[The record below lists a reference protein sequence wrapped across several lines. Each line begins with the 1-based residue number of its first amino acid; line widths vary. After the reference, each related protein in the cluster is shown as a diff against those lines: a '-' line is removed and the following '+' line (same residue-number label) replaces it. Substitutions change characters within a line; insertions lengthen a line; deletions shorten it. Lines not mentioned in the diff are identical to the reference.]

1 MNNDLRVACTYE
13 ASVNG
18 DPNKSISAKL
28 LVNKYHHGLPEDA
41 QAFIQKLID
50 EDLAPRLSRVFRGV
64 DSPRLMCKSCS
75 HEEVAAGTKTF
86 TCLSLPLIAKGTVVE
101 SVQAAVD
108 KYFLLEDVEL
118 KWVCGACGK
127 ADNPRQRHDI
137 TQKPKVLLIQL
148 LRWIAE
154 ETHEHIT
161 GQVVPNQNL
170 VMQDTAYEL
179 QSVITQNG
187 STPDISHYIALAKH
201 DVAAGQWWYYNGINR
216 RQVRSKEL
224 DTSTRDCSYL
234 CIYEHQDGVF
244 AGTAGEA
251 ARDDAADHISL

>member
-1 MNNDLRVACTYE
+1 M
-13 ASVNG
+13 
-18 DPNKSISAKL
+18 
-28 LVNKYHHGLPEDA
+28 
-41 QAFIQKLID
+41 
-50 EDLAPRLSRVFRGV
+50 
-64 DSPRLMCKSCS
+64 
-75 HEEVAAGTKTF
+75 
-86 TCLSLPLIAKGTVVE
+86 E

-108 KYFLLEDVEL
+108 QYFLPHDVEL

-137 TQKPKVLLIQL
+137 TQKPKVLRIQL

-161 GQVVPNQNL
+161 GRVVPNRNL
-170 VMQDTAYEL
+170 VIQDTAYEL
-179 QSVITQNG
+179 QSVITQTG

-216 RQVRSKEL
+216 REVRSKEL

-234 CIYEHQDGVF
+234 CIYERQDGGF
-244 AGTAGEA
+244 AGTVGES
-251 ARDDAADHISL
+251 ARDDAAAHASLSTVGIQAEMSVGVPHGPGPAERASEGGNGVALLGI